1 MKKVYIA
8 HPLRGNVEHNMQ
20 LANNICKEL
29 AANSDIVPF
38 SPLHAF
44 DFLNPEECDIYQVM
58 QYCFALLESCDEIW
72 VHGNWQFS
80 EGCKAEIDFA
90 KCRGIPIRIQAKGR
104 AGWLDIPNP
113 KRKRMQ
119 IAE

>member
-8 HPLRGNVEHNMQ
+8 HPLRGDEHNNV
-20 LANNICKEL
+20 AKATEICKAL
-29 AANSDIVPF
+29 AEEGKVIPF

-44 DFLNPEECDIYQVM
+44 GFYQTTRDQFQVM
-58 QYCFALLESCDEIW
+58 QYCFALLSACDEMW
-72 VHGNWQFS
+72 VHGNYGIS
-80 EGCKAEIDFA
+80 EGCQAEIAFA
-90 KCRGIPIRIQAKGR
+90 KCRGIPIRIQAKGG

-113 KRKRMQ
+113 KRRRMQ